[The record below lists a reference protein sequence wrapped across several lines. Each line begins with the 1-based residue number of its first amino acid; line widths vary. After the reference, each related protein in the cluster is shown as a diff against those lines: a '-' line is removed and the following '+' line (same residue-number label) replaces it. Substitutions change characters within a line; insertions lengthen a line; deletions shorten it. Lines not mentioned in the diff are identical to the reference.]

1 MTDIVWERYLEVSPQ
16 AAEADIARVEQALGV
31 RFPDDFRAALRAHQG
46 QVPAA
51 NILHAPPVHDA
62 TFGPLLHVASD
73 ADGYEADYAIEAA
86 AETWRIYSPKLV
98 PIADSGGGNA
108 FAYDYAVDAAQPP
121 IVFVNHE
128 AEPGSAKALTRVAAT
143 LNELLAMLGND

>member
-31 RFPDDFRAALRAHQG
+31 RLPDDFRAALRAHQG

-62 TFGPLLHVASD
+62 TFGPLLHVARD

-86 AETWRIYSPKLV
+86 ADRV
-98 PIADSGGGNA
+98 R
-108 FAYDYAVDAAQPP
+108 QP
-121 IVFVNHE
+121 
-128 AEPGSAKALTRVAAT
+128 
-143 LNELLAMLGND
+143 

>member
-1 MTDIVWERYLEVSPQ
+1 MTDIAWESYLEVSPQ

-51 NILHAPPVHDA
+51 NILHAPPVTDVS
-62 TFGPLLHVASD
+62 FGPLLHVARE

-86 AETWRIYSPKLV
+86 LDTWRIYSPQLV
-98 PIADSGGGNA
+98 PIADSGGGNV
-108 FAYDYAVDAAQPP
+108 FAYDYAADASQPP

-128 AEPGSAKALTRVAAT
+128 AEPGSAKALTRVAGS
-143 LNELLAMLGND
+143 LQELLGKLRPD